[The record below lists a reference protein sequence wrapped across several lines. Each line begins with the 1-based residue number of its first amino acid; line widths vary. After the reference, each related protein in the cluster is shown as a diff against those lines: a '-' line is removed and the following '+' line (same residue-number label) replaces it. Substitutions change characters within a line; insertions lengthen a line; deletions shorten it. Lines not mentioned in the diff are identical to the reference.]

1 MSLKQF
7 PIQKLDFSDSEIY
20 FCNNDI
26 FKKIEIL
33 IKLEPFQ
40 LNLGY
45 EVEEVDQVLEIDFDI
60 EENETI
66 NDFEN
71 KVMEFPVNPD
81 YGYVECSIYIG
92 NVHNP
97 IDITKIE
104 FGKRIENK
112 IAVKIYSHWLFEHE
126 KTGFKNEK
134 IIIET
139 ILKIE
144 DYF

>member
-1 MSLKQF
+1 MFLKQF

-45 EVEEVDQVLEIDFDI
+45 EVEEIDQVLEMDFDI
-60 EENETI
+60 EENEKI

-81 YGYVECSIYIG
+81 YGYV
-92 NVHNP
+92 
-97 IDITKIE
+97 ITKIE

-112 IAVKIYSHWLFEHE
+112 ISVKIHSHWLFEHE
-126 KTGFKNEK
+126 NTGFKNEK

-139 ILKIE
+139 ILKIA